1 MRKVYTENL
10 LFLQDYFKK
19 RLLEIKEAL
28 IFSLDNNFVN
38 DFNFKN
44 FTKNIRNYD
53 YETESR
59 IFSLIALQSPA
70 TKDLRFLLSLLKLNV
85 DLVRISKAI
94 FKISKVNKSFNKIYT
109 IDVVLLSSF
118 ELMGKKLVLMLNQI
132 LELLNKGKISNDSAR
147 SFQNNLIE
155 SDDYI
160 DDLFKELLSQVIKK
174 MEVEIDSKK
183 QAKLITETLLVVRHM
198 ERIGDH
204 LCNIAEKI
212 IYIETGEQLFIG

>member
-1 MRKVYTENL
+1 
-10 LFLQDYFKK
+10 
-19 RLLEIKEAL
+19 
-28 IFSLDNNFVN
+28 
-38 DFNFKN
+38 
-44 FTKNIRNYD
+44 
-53 YETESR
+53 
-59 IFSLIALQSPA
+59 
-70 TKDLRFLLSLLKLNV
+70 
-85 DLVRISKAI
+85 
-94 FKISKVNKSFNKIYT
+94 
-109 IDVVLLSSF
+109 
-118 ELMGKKLVLMLNQI
+118 MGKKLVLMLNQI